1 MSKKKTAV
9 RLSPVKVILPIFAL
23 VILFVVVLAII
34 NCSTKAKT
42 YECTKFEQVVSTTS
56 GEITDNLLDLTY
68 SYYKLTM
75 KRNKTFGLEYKLK
88 KNDKVETYE
97 GTYKVEGDTYYLSY
111 KANREEPS
119 TCIYKLKDNVLSR
132 DQFVSINDKNGRSEF
147 RGTIKQEFKLVTD

>member
-23 VILFVVVLAII
+23 VILFVVVLAIV

-42 YECTKFEQVVSTTS
+42 YECTKFEQVVRTTS
-56 GEITDNLLDLTY
+56 GENTDNLLDLTY

-75 KRNKTFGLEYKLK
+75 KRNKTFVLEYKLK

>member
-56 GEITDNLLDLTY
+56 GEITD
-68 SYYKLTM
+68 KK
-75 KRNKTFGLEYKLK
+75 KRWEKRTR
-88 KNDKVETYE
+88 TSCM
-97 GTYKVEGDTYYLSY
+97 GTVI
-111 KANREEPS
+111 RE
-119 TCIYKLKDNVLSR
+119 
-132 DQFVSINDKNGRSEF
+132 
-147 RGTIKQEFKLVTD
+147 